1 MFHVEHCTA
10 HIVWT
15 LVYVAN
21 PSNGTMGMSYG
32 EAEIGDLGR
41 ERGMCG
47 AGLEGPHIRKVRECV
62 EQSAIGVNFQDK
74 CTSCHATV

>member
-1 MFHVEHCTA
+1 
-10 HIVWT
+10 
-15 LVYVAN
+15 
-21 PSNGTMGMSYG
+21 MSYG